1 MVMMAAAEAIF
12 DFNPRPPHGG
22 RQVRPRPNLHQ
33 ILFQSTPSSRR
44 ATFLPC
50 QCPSAGKFQ
59 STPSSRRATANV
71 TIPSKPSV
79 FQSTPSSR
87 RATRLRVPS
96 RSRTEISIHALLT
109 EGDVS
114 VLLCEDREM
123 GFQSTPSSRRATDG
137 VLTLGGSYDIS
148 IHALLTEGDLCPHRS
163 TETTVDFNPRPPHGG
178 RPVIT
183 GPVAAAVA
191 NFNPRPPHGGRPAA
205 RALLFSPER
214 ISIHALLTE
223 GDD

>member
-44 ATFLPC
+44 ATCLPC

-71 TIPSKPSV
+71 TSPSKPSV

-109 EGDVS
+109 EGDFFTWHTS
-114 VLLCEDREM
+114 QCIKN
-123 GFQSTPSSRRATDG
+123 
-137 VLTLGGSYDIS
+137 IS
-148 IHALLTEGDLCPHRS
+148 IHALLTEGDLLRS
-163 TETTVDFNPRPPHGG
+163 WDHMDVL
-178 RPVIT
+178 V
-183 GPVAAAVA
+183 
-191 NFNPRPPHGGRPAA
+191 
-205 RALLFSPER
+205 

-223 GDD
+223 GDRPTAPGV